1 MEIVCIPHWKKLRQ
15 NFLKWRREQKFVH
28 LCRFKFRDFFPRLFK
43 YSRAKKAKK
52 GRRERIFENSFSI
65 SAFFSILLWVN
76 FFFVN
81 FFFFFPDGAE
91 IYIKQAPLVI
101 INERMNYCEFNFF
114 FSFHAL
120 SLFLRFPK
128 EFFFNFPKKNVSR
141 LLERLLI
148 ISSFSIVSV
157 KWLIVLS
164 IFPIGQLQFSPL
176 VTRYFCEW
184 KHCYLVNSKER

>member
-1 MEIVCIPHWKKLRQ
+1 MCS
-15 NFLKWRREQKFVH
+15 

-65 SAFFSILLWVN
+65 SAFFSILLWVI

-81 FFFFFPDGAE
+81 FFFLLSWWGRD
-91 IYIKQAPLVI
+91 IIKQAPLVI

-120 SLFLRFPK
+120 SLFLRFSK
-128 EFFFNFPKKNVSR
+128 EFIFNFPKKNVSR
-141 LLERLLI
+141 VLERLLI
-148 ISSFSIVSV
+148 INSFSLVSV
-157 KWLIVLS
+157 KWLIVLH
-164 IFPIGQLQFSPL
+164 IFHIGQLRFSPL

-184 KHCYLVNSKER
+184 KHGYLVNSKKR